1 MLKREITYTFIDD
14 EDKEVSETGVFWFH
28 LYEEEL
34 LEWES
39 KYKEGLGETLQRYLK
54 EEDKEN
60 LFAFFK
66 KIILDSY
73 GVREDGGRT
82 FDKSPEIRRRFER
95 HSAYKALFAELT
107 LSENSDE
114 LMAQFVNG
122 IMPKFV
128 TDQDK
133 PKVVPPTTAAVATK
147 TAP

>member
-1 MLKREITYTFIDD
+1 MLKREITYTFVDD
-14 EDKEVSETGVFWFH
+14 DGNEVSETGTYWFH

-73 GVREDGGRT
+73 GIREDGGRT

-114 LMAQFVNG
+114 LMSQFVNG

-133 PKVVPPTTAAVATK
+133 PTTTPKSTKAVATK
-147 TAP
+147 TSP

>member
-1 MLKREITYTFIDD
+1 MHKREITYTFTDD
-14 EDKEVSETGVFWFH
+14 DGKEVVETEVFWFH

-39 KYKEGLGETLQRYLK
+39 KYKEGLGQTLQRYLK

-73 GVREDGGRT
+73 GIREDGGRT
-82 FDKSPEIRRRFER
+82 FDKSPELRRKFER
-95 HSAYKALFAELT
+95 HVAYKTLFNELT

-114 LMAQFVNG
+114 AMAQFING

-133 PKVVPPTTAAVATK
+133 PKTIAPTSAAVATK
-147 TAP
+147 STP

>member
-1 MLKREITYTFIDD
+1 LIKREITYTFIDD
-14 EDKEVSETGVFWFH
+14 EDKEVTETGIFWFH

-39 KYKEGLGETLQRYLK
+39 KYKEGLGETLQKFLK

-66 KIILDSY
+66 KIILDAY

-82 FDKSPEIRRRFER
+82 FDKSPELRRKFER
-95 HSAYKALFAELT
+95 HVAYKKLFSELT
-107 LSENSDE
+107 LAENSDE
-114 LMAQFVNG
+114 AMAQFING

-133 PKVVPPTTAAVATK
+133 PAAIPTK
-147 TAP
+147 SAP

>member
-1 MLKREITYTFIDD
+1 MLKREITYTFIGDD
-14 EDKEVSETGVFWFH
+14 DKEVTETGVFWFH

-39 KYKEGLGETLQRYLK
+39 KYKEGLGETLQRFIK

-66 KIILDSY
+66 KIILDAY

-82 FDKSPEIRRRFER
+82 FDKSPELRRRFER
-95 HSAYKALFAELT
+95 HVAYKTLFNELT
-107 LSENSDE
+107 LSENSTD
-114 LMAQFVNG
+114 LMSQFING

-133 PKVVPPTTAAVATK
+133 PKVVPPTTAAVATNP
-147 TAP
+147 AP